1 MRHINRSTLLYPQLW
16 KNCIGAWCPS
26 LGATGSTL
34 YNWSSS
40 RDHGTLTNMDPA
52 TDWVISGGKYSLDF
66 DGSNDHVLIGGTTDS
81 RYNGTWLGR
90 SVFLWMRQTK
100 AAFATL
106 ILMRKGGGAPLGI
119 TYQLALSATV
129 MRQQLLLNSVTSS
142 GANRSWSDTDW
153 HSIGFTIGVTG
164 SLTFYWD
171 GVEDGTAT
179 VSYGGDNT
187 SEAFRIS
194 HSTSTFLGNID
205 DIRIYN
211 TVLTANTIRQ
221 LANRRGIAYET
232 RRKRHFNISST
243 VFTGSAGLVLGN
255 IESSISATHTTPT
268 YTGSAS
274 LTLGNIESVS
284 TATFTSPTYTA
295 SSALTLGNIE
305 SVITSTFTSPTY
317 TGSAELTL
325 GKLQFEAF
333 LTFATATFTATSA
346 LTLGNIESVISATFT
361 SPVYTATSSL
371 TLGNIE
377 SVSSAAFAVSTF
389 TASASLTLGNIESVS
404 SATFTVP
411 IYTASSTLTLGN
423 IESVSTALFAA
434 VVRSAT
440 AELTLGN
447 VESVSTATF
456 TMPTYTATTTLT
468 LGNIESVSTATF
480 TPPVFT
486 AAAALMLGNVE
497 SSISATFVAITYSST
512 VIVLLGGIELV
523 GESVFLAAPPIAWHY
538 YKYLLSGNV
547 YEYYV

>member
-284 TATFTSPTYTA
+284 TATFTTVTFTA
-295 SSALTLGNIE
+295 SSTLTLGSTSSTITSTFTNPVFTGSAALTLGKLNMEAFLTFVSNTFTATSDLTLGNIE
-305 SVITSTFTSPTY
+305 SVI
-317 TGSAELTL
+317 A
-325 GKLQFEAF
+325 
-333 LTFATATFTATSA
+333 
-346 LTLGNIESVISATFT
+346 ATFT
-361 SPVYTATSSL
+361 SPVYTATSAL
-371 TLGNIE
+371 TI
-377 SVSSAAFAVSTF
+377 
-389 TASASLTLGNIESVS
+389 
-404 SATFTVP
+404 
-411 IYTASSTLTLGN
+411 GN
-423 IESVSTALFAA
+423 IESVSTALFAS

-440 AELTLGN
+440 ADLTLGNVESISTATFTVPTYTATTSLTLGN

-456 TMPTYTATTTLT
+456 ISPVFTATAALT
-468 LGNIESVSTATF
+468 LGNIETTASATF
-480 TPPVFT
+480 TGISYT
-486 AAAALMLGNVE
+486 AT
-497 SSISATFVAITYSST
+497 I
-512 VIVLLGGIELV
+512 IVLLGGIELV